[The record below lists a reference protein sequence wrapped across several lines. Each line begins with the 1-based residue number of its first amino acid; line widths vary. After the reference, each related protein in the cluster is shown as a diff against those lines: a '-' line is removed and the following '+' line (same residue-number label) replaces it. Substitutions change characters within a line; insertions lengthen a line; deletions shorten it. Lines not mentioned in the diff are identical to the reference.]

1 MRKEDREE
9 FMGIMNEAMSHIKE
23 IECLHYENINNTL
36 GLIHEQVKKTNGT
49 VIKHTDQIAE
59 LQKHAFVETGYVSK
73 KSLVKIVSLA
83 IAATGLIVTIID
95 LAL

>member
-1 MRKEDREE
+1 MRKEDRDE
-9 FMGIMNEAMSHIKE
+9 FMGIMNEAISHLKE
-23 IECLHYENINNTL
+23 VQCLHFENINNTL

-49 VIKHTDQIAE
+49 VTKHTEQISD

-83 IAATGLIVTIID
+83 IAATGIVVAIID
-95 LAL
+95 VII